1 MGLAGVEVSSERA
14 NLRRAVPTGLLQGKV
29 SAIGAM
35 MSFQP
40 MEVAMIRF
48 LGGRSLAALVLT
60 LGLGVLGCGESPKP
74 APKDQGKEG
83 ATKAQEQVEKQ
94 REMMMKSMKDKMK
107 DKMKEMKEKAGGA
120 GGGAGT
126 DKDKEKPKEGA
137 KDKE

>member
-14 NLRRAVPTGLLQGKV
+14 NLRRAVPTGLLQGRA

-48 LGGRSLAALVLT
+48 LGGRSLAAMVLT
-60 LGLGVLGCGESPKP
+60 LGLGVLGCSESPKP
-74 APKDQGKEG
+74 ALKDQGRQDASKM
-83 ATKAQEQVEKQ
+83 QEQMEKQ
-94 REMMMKSMKDKMK
+94 KETMMKQMKDKMK
-107 DKMKEMKEKAGGA
+107 DKMEGPESS
-120 GGGAGT
+120 
-126 DKDKEKPKEGA
+126 DKDKDKNKDKSKEGA